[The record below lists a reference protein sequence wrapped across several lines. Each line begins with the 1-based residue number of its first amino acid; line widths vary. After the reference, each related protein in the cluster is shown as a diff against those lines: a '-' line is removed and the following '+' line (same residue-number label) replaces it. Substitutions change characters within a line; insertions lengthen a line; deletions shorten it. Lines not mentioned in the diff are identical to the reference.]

1 MDRYCQFLKPIDHLP
16 TYLNKLEEHNID
28 QNRNIDSE
36 LKVELRK
43 DRNKSAIAAQLVGM
57 AGSKSVV
64 VGNNKVMAA
73 DIAAAHIVAAD
84 IAVAGDN
91 IAADFVLD

>member
-1 MDRYCQFLKPIDHLP
+1 
-16 TYLNKLEEHNID
+16 LNKLAEHNID

-43 DRNKSAIAAQLVGM
+43 DRNKSAIAAQLVGT

-64 VGNNKVMAA
+64 VGNNKVMAV
-73 DIAAAHIVAAD
+73 DIAAAHIVAVD

>member
-1 MDRYCQFLKPIDHLP
+1 M
-16 TYLNKLEEHNID
+16 NKLAEHNID
-28 QNRNIDSE
+28 QNRNIDSG

-43 DRNKSAIAAQLVGM
+43 DRSKSAIAAQLVGK

-64 VGNNKVMAA
+64 VGSNKVMAA

>member
-1 MDRYCQFLKPIDHLP
+1 
-16 TYLNKLEEHNID
+16 LNKLAEHNID
-28 QNRNIDSE
+28 QNHNIDSE

-43 DRNKSAIAAQLVGM
+43 GRNKSAIAAQLVGK

-73 DIAAAHIVAAD
+73 DIAAARIAAAD
-84 IAVAGDN
+84 IVAVGDN